1 MPMRPSLLAWLF
13 PSFRRFPVNSGG
25 GVLPVVG
32 VTLPVLLGF
41 AVLAV
46 DAGRYFNLHTSVQ
59 WAADAIALAAAAEL
73 DRKPDAIVRAN
84 RAIDN
89 LVANDQR
96 FGDSAG
102 RIARANITARF
113 LTGLPASDATAIG
126 AGFNTTNPIA
136 ARFVEIAVQPV
147 PFKSYI
153 AAAASI
159 QGGPTQASGSAVAG
173 FDSVACKVAPLFTC
187 NPYEGTSTSLF
198 DAGKDPSFRR
208 RLMAI
213 KEKGEQYFPGNY
225 GYLEPADGGG
235 ANGIRQNLALEHP
248 NGCYKLAGVETHTG
262 NIASTAEAVNTRFDM
277 YDSPF
282 NGSKS
287 DPAYRPA
294 RSVRKGYNGPAC
306 NKSAGYDPSKPPT
319 VAPNLTA
326 PEIGFPRDSCF
337 YADSCSFGGPYM
349 AGRVGGG
356 DWDFDSYWT
365 INFPGISKPNGW
377 SNANRPS
384 RYDVYRYEIDHDLTT
399 VASRGPADK
408 ETGAPQCYSGG
419 ASTITDNPDRRTFHG
434 AILDCRA
441 LDQEYNISGGS
452 APPLPV
458 TAYAKFFL
466 SEPMDKNDGTIWV
479 ELVDV
484 VEPGTPAAKEILRET
499 VQLYR

>member
-13 PSFRRFPVNSGG
+13 PAFRRFPASSGG

-187 NPYEGTSTSLF
+187 NPYEGTSTNIF
-198 DAGKDPSFRR
+198 DAGEGPKLP
-208 RLMAI
+208 A
-213 KEKGEQYFPGNY
+213 
-225 GYLEPADGGG
+225 PADGDQAEGRAVFPG
-235 ANGIRQNLALEHP
+235 QLRLPRARRRRRRGQHP
-248 NGCYKLAGVETHTG
+248 AEPC
-262 NIASTAEAVNTRFDM
+262 ASTGRTAATS
-277 YDSPF
+277 SP
-282 NGSKS
+282 
-287 DPAYRPA
+287 
-294 RSVRKGYNGPAC
+294 
-306 NKSAGYDPSKPPT
+306 
-319 VAPNLTA
+319 
-326 PEIGFPRDSCF
+326 
-337 YADSCSFGGPYM
+337 
-349 AGRVGGG
+349 
-356 DWDFDSYWT
+356 
-365 INFPGISKPNGW
+365 
-377 SNANRPS
+377 
-384 RYDVYRYEIDHDLTT
+384 
-399 VASRGPADK
+399 ASRP
-408 ETGAPQCYSGG
+408 
-419 ASTITDNPDRRTFHG
+419 
-434 AILDCRA
+434 
-441 LDQEYNISGGS
+441 
-452 APPLPV
+452 
-458 TAYAKFFL
+458 
-466 SEPMDKNDGTIWV
+466 
-479 ELVDV
+479 
-484 VEPGTPAAKEILRET
+484 TPATSPR
-499 VQLYR
+499 RRRP

>member
-13 PSFRRFPVNSGG
+13 PAFRRFPASSGG

-187 NPYEGTSTSLF
+187 NPYEGTSTNIF
-198 DAGKDPSFRR
+198 DAAKDPSFRR

-213 KEKGEQYFPGNY
+213 KQKGEQYFPGNY

-235 ANGIRQNLALEHP
+235 ADSIRQNLSLDRP

-262 NIASTAEAVNTRFDM
+262 NIASTAEAVNVRFDM
-277 YDSPF
+277 YDAPF

-294 RSVRKGYNGPAC
+294 RSVRKGYSGPAC
-306 NKSAGYDPSKPPT
+306 NKSAAYDPNLPPT
-319 VAPNLTA
+319 VAPNTTA
-326 PEIGFPRDSCF
+326 PSIGFPRDTCF
-337 YADSCSFGGPYM
+337 YNDSCSFGGPTWQ
-349 AGRVGGG
+349 AG
-356 DWDFDSYWT
+356 SAAA
-365 INFPGISKPNGW
+365 IGISTATG
-377 SNANRPS
+377 PS
-384 RYDVYRYEIDHDLTT
+384 TSP
-399 VASRGPADK
+399 ASRSRAGGRT
-408 ETGAPQCYSGG
+408 ETGRRATT
-419 ASTITDNPDRRTFHG
+419 STATRST
-434 AILDCRA
+434 
-441 LDQEYNISGGS
+441 
-452 APPLPV
+452 
-458 TAYAKFFL
+458 
-466 SEPMDKNDGTIWV
+466 TI
-479 ELVDV
+479 
-484 VEPGTPAAKEILRET
+484 
-499 VQLYR
+499 